1 MVLAMTMDP
10 LGELLVSIAR
20 TPLLTP
26 AEEISLAKR
35 IERGD
40 LEAKNRMMEANLR
53 LVVHVAKQ
61 YPREEHGLTVLDL
74 IQEGTIG
81 LVRAVEKFDHRK
93 GFRFSTYAT
102 LWIRQSIGRA
112 IAEKGRTIKLP
123 VHIGTRLRTLEK
135 AHRLL
140 GAELGAEPSDEDLA
154 ARLEW
159 EVREVVALR
168 RAAVR
173 PLSLQQPL
181 GDDGD
186 AELGSVLPATGP
198 SPEEAALDAVAPR
211 EIEDALGALA
221 PAEREVIRLRFGLG
235 DADELGTTR
244 IARRLGIS
252 AREVRVVEDLA
263 LRKLGARP
271 EVRALAEAA

>member
-1 MVLAMTMDP
+1 MNQDP
-10 LGELLVSIAR
+10 LGELLVRIAR
-20 TPLLTP
+20 TRLLTP
-26 AEEISLAKR
+26 AEEVELAKR

-40 LEAKNRMMEANLR
+40 LEAKNRMIEANLR
-53 LVVHVAKQ
+53 LVVHLAKN
-61 YPREEHGLTVLDL
+61 YPREESGLTVLDL

-112 IAEKGRTIKLP
+112 ISEKGRTIRLP
-123 VHIGTRLRTLEK
+123 VHIGSRLRTLEK
-135 AHRLL
+135 AHRQLA
-140 GAELGAEPSDEDLA
+140 AELGFEPAAEELA
-154 ARLEW
+154 GRLEW
-159 EVREVVALR
+159 DVEEVVSLR

-181 GDDGD
+181 GDEGD
-186 AELGSVLPATGP
+186 AELGSVLPADGP
-198 SPEEAALDAVAPR
+198 SPEERALEAAAPAELDGALD
-211 EIEDALGALA
+211 ALA

-235 DADELGTTR
+235 DSDELGTAR
-244 IARRLGIS
+244 IAKQLGIT

-263 LRKLGARP
+263 LRKLRARP
-271 EVRALAEAA
+271 EVRAMAEAA